1 MQIIFTLEFLSPCLS
16 GTHLESIKTNLNVG
30 VIHKKLQLNSQ
41 LYHIKALYYAMRPS
55 FAFSEYAKEC
65 NFPKSPSSSF
75 SNSMTVSYHSRQK
88 STCAFQDTSNHL
100 LSICSGPLL
109 IQLKQPP
116 RVRVLTTTGQSC
128 YLVAQSCPALWDPM
142 DCSPPGSSV
151 HGISQAR
158 ILESVTIF
166 FSRVIFLT

>member
-88 STCAFQDTSNHL
+88 
-100 LSICSGPLL
+100 
-109 IQLKQPP
+109 
-116 RVRVLTTTGQSC
+116 RVLVHFRTPAITC
-128 YLVAQSCPALWDPM
+128 CLYALVLC
-142 DCSPPGSSV
+142 
-151 HGISQAR
+151 
-158 ILESVTIF
+158 
-166 FSRVIFLT
+166 